1 MKVIL
6 LRDVAKIGRRFEIVE
21 VPDGY
26 ALNKLIPKKDAE
38 AATPANVKRIQQNKD
53 RTNAN
58 KAETAA
64 EIKATIDSL
73 NQEKL
78 NIAMEAND
86 QGNLFQAVNGRDVA
100 KSAKDRGFNLPDDII
115 IITEPIKSIGEHQI
129 YVKSQDQKL
138 PLTIIIT
145 GKQK

>member
-1 MKVIL
+1 
-6 LRDVAKIGRRFEIVE
+6 
-21 VPDGY
+21 
-26 ALNKLIPKKDAE
+26 
-38 AATPANVKRIQQNKD
+38 
-53 RTNAN
+53 
-58 KAETAA
+58 
-64 EIKATIDSL
+64 
-73 NQEKL
+73 
-78 NIAMEAND
+78 MEAND